1 MKYSRYFIRKV
12 DNSKPGITN
21 SSAQSS
27 HSTITT
33 CTGTSST
40 TITSSLPEP
49 HTTSYRGREKAPR
62 PPLEPAED
70 NHFRDFV
77 HRCMPQTMYGQK
89 IRDFVFITFFLT
101 YGPGRV
107 ILMQVSSNQTNH
119 GRPTFSV
126 IFLASLC
133 TK

>member
-89 IRDFVFITFFLT
+89 IRDFVFITIFFDVWSRKSNFDAGLVESDESWKT
-101 YGPGRV
+101 H
-107 ILMQVSSNQTNH
+107 ILCYLLGFTMY
-119 GRPTFSV
+119 
-126 IFLASLC
+126 
-133 TK
+133 